1 MALHTK
7 VILDNQHQLANR
19 TQVIQTFLK
28 ELAKP
33 ARVGALGERDTK
45 MVKVS
50 STRLVVAVGVLALS
64 VTTGVGVASAEPD
77 PLINTTCSYEQFV
90 AALDA
95 QSPDT
100 AKAFN
105 TNPDAQAV
113 LHTFLD
119 SPVDGRQQILQ
130 QAAGTPL
137 GKELGPGVLR
147 LAQTCNN
154 Y

>member
-1 MALHTK
+1 
-7 VILDNQHQLANR
+7 
-19 TQVIQTFLK
+19 
-28 ELAKP
+28 
-33 ARVGALGERDTK
+33 

-50 STRLVVAVGVLALS
+50 STRLVVAVGGLALS
-64 VTTGVGVASAEPD
+64 FTTGVGVASAEPD
-77 PLINTTCSYEQFV
+77 PLVDTTCTYDQFV
-90 AALDA
+90 AALTA
-95 QSPDT
+95 QAPDT
-100 AKAFN
+100 GKALN
-105 TNPDAQAV
+105 SNPDAQAA

-119 SPVDGRQQILQ
+119 SPVDQRQQLLQ